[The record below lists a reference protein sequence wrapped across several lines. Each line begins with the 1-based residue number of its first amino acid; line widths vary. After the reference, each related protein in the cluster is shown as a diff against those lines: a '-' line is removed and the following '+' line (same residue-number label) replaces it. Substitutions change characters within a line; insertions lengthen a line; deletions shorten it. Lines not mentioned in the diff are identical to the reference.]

1 MQKYKVLIV
10 DDEPLAR
17 EGIRLRLKPYSDFT
31 ILDECEDAVTAL
43 KAIRNEAP
51 DLIFL
56 DIQLQGMDGF
66 EMLRRL
72 PKNCHPQVIFLT
84 AYDQYALT
92 AFEVH
97 ALDYLLKPVD
107 PKRFAN
113 AIKRARSYLKLAN
126 TSSIEDRLRD
136 LLAEHEG
143 SGKGTPYLERFAVR
157 TGRRITYVFA
167 AEIDW
172 LEAVGDY
179 VGLHVGKNRPL
190 IRATLDDLEGR
201 LDPRQFVRIHRSS
214 IVQLSRVRGLQRLP
228 NRDMRLCLV
237 DGTNLRVSRTYRER
251 LDQWLSHSQ

>member
-1 MQKYKVLIV
+1 MSKYKVLIV

-43 KAIRNEAP
+43 KAIRNEMP

-56 DIQLQGMDGF
+56 DIQMQGMDGF
-66 EMLRRL
+66 EMLKRL
-72 PKNCHPQVIFLT
+72 PKNCHSQVIFLT

-107 PKRFAN
+107 PKRFAH
-113 AIKRARSYLKLAN
+113 AMQRARSHLKLAN

-136 LLAEHEG
+136 LLAEHER
-143 SGKGTPYLERFAVR
+143 SGDTLYLERFAVR

-167 AEIDW
+167 DEIDW

-201 LDPRQFVRIHRSS
+201 LDPRKFVRIHRSS
-214 IVQLSRVRGLQRLP
+214 VVQLSRIREVQKLP
-228 NRDMRLCLV
+228 NRDLRLRLV
-237 DGTNLRVSRTYRER
+237 DGTDLRVSRTYRDR
-251 LDQWLSHSQ
+251 LDQWLSKSQ